1 MKKFGQ
7 LEISRM
13 AFDGE
18 MTYWVEAEEAE
29 KLKRQNNE
37 MLKVLKK
44 SVLQMNALSVYQEY
58 FWQGEKLAFQR
69 HLLALQTIIAEV
81 EQP

>member
-18 MTYWVEAEEAE
+18 NEKFFVQAEPTE
-29 KLKRQNNE
+29 K